1 MNIQPLEIKD
11 RNIILWTD
19 ESYYMYIPG
28 LVSRNV
34 SNDVSHNVLHNISN
48 DVSRNVSHDVSNDVS
63 RNVSHDVSRN
73 VSHDVSRNVLH
84 NISNDVSNDVS
95 RNVSHDVSNDVSR
108 NVSNDV
114 SRNVSHN
121 VSHDVSPNLLDY
133 SSRIKVNVTIDNSYK
148 NMYSN
153 EIMLIKYID
162 NLNSLIKK
170 VHINWDSE
178 NKRYFIYIKSKMKKF
193 KIYINI
199 YIDIIKFISKKRKIL
214 TLC

>member
-34 SNDVSHNVLHNISN
+34 LHDISNDVSHNVLHDISN
-48 DVSRNVSHDVSNDVS
+48 DVSHNVSCN
-63 RNVSHDVSRN
+63 
-73 VSHDVSRNVLH
+73 VSRNVLH
-84 NISNDVSNDVS
+84 NISNDVSHNI
-95 RNVSHDVSNDVSR
+95 SHDVS
-108 NVSNDV
+108 
-114 SRNVSHN
+114 HN
-121 VSHDVSPNLLDY
+121 LSDY

-162 NLNSLIKK
+162 NLNSFLKR
-170 VHINWDSE
+170 VHINWDNE